1 MASVDYITE
10 KLIAGEIITDQVA
23 LAADTYYKGMLLTYV
38 AADDNYAY
46 DATPADG
53 DTIAIYLGDG
63 SVVGRVLAAP
73 GYDSVIIG
81 GEVFEGGIVT
91 DANAAFTVTE
101 DIRAICNAAGI
112 YIKRK

>member
-23 LAADTYYKGMLLTYV
+23 LAADTYYKGMILTYDANNDRYKYN
-38 AADDNYAY
+38 AAPA
-46 DATPADG
+46 AT
-53 DTIAIYLGDG
+53 DTVAIYLGDG
-63 SVVGRVLAAP
+63 SGEGRVLAST
-73 GYDSVIIG
+73 GYGSVIIC

-101 DIRAICNAAGI
+101 DIRAACNAVGI

>member
-23 LAADTYYKGMLLTYV
+23 LAADTYYKGMILTY
-38 AADDNYAY
+38 DSGNDRYQY
-46 DATPADG
+46 DATPAAT
-53 DTIAIYLGDG
+53 DTVAIYLGDG
-63 SVVGRVLAAP
+63 SGEGRVLAAP
-73 GYDSVIIG
+73 GYDSVIIA

-91 DANAAFTVTE
+91 DANAVFTVTE
-101 DIRAICNAAGI
+101 DIRAACNAVGI